1 MVLGGGLAG
10 ISTTRHLLKHGYKV
24 TLIEKRP
31 YLGGKAFSFQDPE
44 TKDEVDNGQ
53 HIFMGCCTQYLDLL
67 KTIGTYNK
75 AFLQSKLEIEIELY
89 GQRSHLS
96 STPFLGPLH
105 MLPSLIKYKHMNLS
119 DKLLTVYAMIL
130 AKFTNR
136 SKNIKS
142 LDNQTFYQWLKK
154 RHQTERAIKNLWNL
168 IILPTLNDDVKQ
180 VSANMGLMVIQ
191 EGFLKKYKDATIG
204 YSTVGLNS
212 LTGEPAKQYIQNN
225 GGCLLMGKS
234 AKSILMTDE
243 RINAIKLS
251 DNSLI
256 TADAYVSALPF
267 NELLKLLPVQLSK
280 IPFFSKTNKLNSSPI
295 LGIHIWYDRPVMEG
309 ELMTFIDSPI
319 QWVFNKTIIQNH
331 NLYSSQYICISVSG
345 AWEYINESK
354 ETLLDIFSTEMRRL
368 FPKAQTANIEKF
380 LVVKQPEA
388 TLRCNL
394 GVTKLRP
401 SQKTPIPNMFLAGE
415 WTDTG
420 WPSTMESAVR
430 SGTLAANFVIE
441 SI

>member
-44 TKDEVDNGQ
+44 VKNEVDNGQ

-67 KTIGTYNK
+67 KEIGSSHK
-75 AFLQSKLEIEIELY
+75 AFLQSKLEIEIELH

-105 MLPSLIKYKHMNLS
+105 MLPSLMKYKHINLA
-119 DKLLTVYAMIL
+119 DKLLIVYAMII

-136 SKNIKS
+136 SKNIRS

-154 RHQTERAIKNLWNL
+154 RHQTEHAIKNLWNL

-180 VSANMGLMVIQ
+180 VSANMALMVIQ
-191 EGFLKKYKDATIG
+191 EGFLKKYGDATLG

-212 LTGEPAKQYIQNN
+212 LTGDPAKQYIQNK
-225 GGCLLMGKS
+225 GGHLLMGKS
-234 AKSILMTDE
+234 AKSILMTNG

-267 NELLKLLPVQLSK
+267 DELLKLLPAQLSET
-280 IPFFSKTNKLNSSPI
+280 PFFSKTNKLNSSPI
-295 LGIHIWYDRPVMEG
+295 LGIHIWYDRPIMKET
-309 ELMTFIDSPI
+309 LMTFIDSPI

-331 NLYSSQYICISVSG
+331 NLCSNQYVCISVSG
-345 AWEYINESK
+345 AWEYINKSK
-354 ETLLDIFSTEMRRL
+354 ESLLNIFSKEMQRL

-388 TLRCNL
+388 TLRCNM
-394 GVTKLRP
+394 GVAKLRP
-401 SQKTPIPNMFLAGE
+401 SQKTPVQNMFLAGE

-430 SGTLAANFVIE
+430 SGALAASFVTE